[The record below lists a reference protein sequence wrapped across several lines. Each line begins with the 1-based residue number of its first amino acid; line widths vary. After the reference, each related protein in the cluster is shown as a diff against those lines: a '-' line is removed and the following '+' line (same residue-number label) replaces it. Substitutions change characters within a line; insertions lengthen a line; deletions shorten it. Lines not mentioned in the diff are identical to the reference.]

1 MIKKSINF
9 LNSKIK
15 TRRAERN
22 MPTMLYTFKLKGK
35 IIKDTRVG
43 SSTAFIGEQNLS
55 LAENVFIGQF
65 NFIEAS
71 NGISIEEGV
80 QITNYI
86 SILSHSSHDA
96 IRLYGK
102 EYRKQSD
109 LKGYQKGEV
118 KIGKYS
124 FIGPHT
130 TIMPGTNVGKG
141 SLISAYSFVSGTFP
155 DFAIISG
162 NPAKVVGSTKDRDV
176 KLLETNP
183 ELKPLYDAWANE

>member
-1 MIKKSINF
+1 
-9 LNSKIK
+9 
-15 TRRAERN
+15 